1 MTSEELS
8 APEVTSAPGESPSQN
23 GMSPGEAQAE
33 RGLNLTDPKAIRALA
48 HPVRWALLEALGQ
61 AGTLT
66 ATQASEM
73 LGESPANCAF
83 HLRTLAKY
91 GFVEE
96 AGGGKGRERPWRQ
109 TYGRMS
115 WRTRAEDPQASQA
128 AEALEQVWFERSMSR
143 ARHSLMSTMRW
154 PEGLE
159 DSLGANTTRLYV
171 TAEEA
176 DQLYKEIQGAFERLL
191 GPQNRFRGRRDPKLR
206 PPGAIPVEFVLMGY
220 PVLDLPPLPDAD
232 EPEEANE
239 AGVDGPDA
247 PE

>member
-8 APEVTSAPGESPSQN
+8 APEVTSGPGESPSQN
-23 GMSPGEAQAE
+23 EMSPGEAEDE

-96 AGGGKGRERPWRQ
+96 AGGGKGRERPWRRS
-109 TYGRMS
+109 YGRMS
-115 WRTRAEDPQASQA
+115 WRTRGEDPQASQA
-128 AEALEQVWFERSMSR
+128 AEALDQVWLERSMSR
-143 ARHSLMSTMRW
+143 AQHSLMSTMRW

-159 DSLGANTTRLYV
+159 ESLGANTTRLYV

-176 DQLYKEIQGAFERLL
+176 DQLYTEIQGAFERLL
-191 GPQNRFRGRRDPKLR
+191 GPQNRFRARRDPKLR

-232 EPEEANE
+232 EPEEASG
-239 AGVDGPDA
+239 AGGNGPDE
-247 PE
+247 PD

>member
-1 MTSEELS
+1 
-8 APEVTSAPGESPSQN
+8 
-23 GMSPGEAQAE
+23 
-33 RGLNLTDPKAIRALA
+33 
-48 HPVRWALLEALGQ
+48 
-61 AGTLT
+61 
-66 ATQASEM
+66 M

-96 AGGGKGRERPWRQ
+96 AGGGKGRERPWRR

-115 WRTRAEDPQASQA
+115 WRTRVEDPQAAQA
-128 AEALEQVWFERSMSR
+128 AEALDQVWLERSMSR
-143 ARHSLMSTMRW
+143 ARHSLMSTIRW

-176 DQLYKEIQGAFERLL
+176 DQLYKEIQGAFERLF

-206 PPGAIPVEFVLMGY
+206 PAGAIPVEFVLMGY

-232 EPEEANE
+232 EPDEASE
-239 AGVDGPDA
+239 AGADGPD
-247 PE
+247 PPD